1 MLSNVVRSRAT
12 IFKGAKLPRASMS
25 TAQKAGTAALS
36 IEAIEAKR
44 VIAESLGFK
53 DAKVLCFGTGAVT
66 NTFMALA
73 KQVTDN
79 MMLNSKHAAHL
90 DAAGIQLEHRGSMY
104 EVPPGLVKVVS
115 NAAELT
121 NADPFI
127 IVNGRQVGGNYDEI
141 FDSVGSNTSYIVT
154 AQNGQSSQALVRA
167 AEDYIKRNPTR
178 EEMIRKVVGLD
189 AAMFVKMSGTDS
201 KSRTILQPGAKWLF
215 GAYDM
220 KDGSGT
226 GLSGSAEVDEAAYVK
241 AAAFVEWFKLLD
253 ADDGTNPDDV
263 KLAPQ
268 AVSGK
273 LVKTANNIGGNFGAA
288 IVTRVAHR
296 MSEKSFAAEKLEGPL
311 PYGVLHPDYD
321 VEGNLGAIV
330 GGETNVRRLK
340 QRIQY
345 ARELGTAAVSEFYDL
360 NASNFM
366 AANMSKDAVMEAAQ
380 LYWTELDP
388 AGNRIPSK
396 HPPTHAL
403 AMYERRPSE
412 PLLDEIIAMYGDDQT
427 PNLRELRDVHQHVE
441 EEMPLPYSMKTTEQP
456 WLETAH
462 VKAIAKKAADE
473 GVVDSMDLVKIKS
486 HHYLKPPASPFMKSG
501 LADMGEHAIS
511 YMERLGEF
519 KMFYEGLE
527 APDKPKFLNFT
538 IGGVFRTTPMRTD
551 ANASRGYVTH
561 LTKKDKDL
569 VCKINNSLGLDV
581 TVDQV
586 GVSPL
591 RSKVAIQ
598 HAMGLFE
605 KGVVVAHTPNYKA
618 TIDSARNEHG
628 HTVVEVDVRGR
639 YSALFE
645 QARLQASLPQH
656 AKTPIILL
664 LVCPQNPCAIAMNK
678 EEEAE
683 FHKLVED
690 CPNISVIHD
699 IAYQGYLRGHRDAGK
714 RYRDNGM
721 PHEGQVYM
729 SFLSTSKSLYASG
742 QPAFYLADKNYRPF
756 LNNHYQRVATGPTST
771 FVHDLQYYYETLD
784 SDYMPCVEDNLQ
796 KPMLKF
802 IDENKERWGVDYL
815 VRPDGPP
822 FITLEISDK
831 LKTLGLKD
839 KGFRELTL
847 RLAVP
852 VLIANGVMRIAL
864 TGFDKSTH
872 AELLPLMLERLDMI
886 MSLQPDD
893 PLVQEFKLAN
903 PFYAI
908 KSEA

>member
-1 MLSNVVRSRAT
+1 MLSNVRSRGMSLL
-12 IFKGAKLPRASMS
+12 KGAKMRQAMS
-25 TAQKAGTAALS
+25 TAQKTGGAALS
-36 IEAIEAKR
+36 IEAIDAKR
-44 VIAESLGFK
+44 VIAEGLGFK

-90 DAAGIQLEHRGSMY
+90 DATGIQLEHRGDVY
-104 EVPPGLVKVVS
+104 EVPAGLVKVVAD
-115 NAAELT
+115 AADLT
-121 NADPFI
+121 SADPFI
-127 IVNGRQVGGNYDEI
+127 IVNGRQVGGNYNEI
-141 FDSVGSNTSYIVT
+141 FDSVGPNTQYIVT
-154 AQNGQSSQALVRA
+154 AQNGQSSQALFRA
-167 AEDYIKRNPTR
+167 AEDYIKRNPAR
-178 EEMIRKVVGLD
+178 EDVIRKVVGLD

-215 GAYDM
+215 GAFDM

-226 GLSGSAEVDEAAYVK
+226 GLSGSTEVDEAAHAK

-263 KLAPQ
+263 KLAAQ

-288 IVTRVAHR
+288 IVTRVVHR
-296 MSEKSFAAEKLEGPL
+296 MSEKCFSAAKLEGPL
-311 PYGVLHPDYD
+311 PYGVLHPDFD

-330 GGETNVRRLK
+330 GTDTNVRRLK
-340 QRIQY
+340 QRIEY
-345 ARELGTAAVSEFYDL
+345 SRELGMDAVSEFYDL
-360 NASNFM
+360 NAANFM
-366 AANMSKDAVMEAAQ
+366 AAGMSKDAVMDAAQ

-388 AGNRIPSK
+388 AGERIPSK

-412 PLLDEIIAMYGDDQT
+412 PLLDEIIAMYGHDQT
-427 PNLRELRDVHQHVE
+427 PKLRELRDVHQHVE
-441 EEMPLPYSMKTTEQP
+441 QEMPLPYSMKATEQK
-456 WLETAH
+456 WLDTAH
-462 VKAIAKKAADE
+462 VKMIAEKAKA
-473 GVVDSMDLVKIKS
+473 GKIDSMDMVKIKS
-486 HHYLKPPASPFMKSG
+486 HHYLKPPASPFMKTG

-527 APDKPKFLNFT
+527 AADKPKFLNFT
-538 IGGVFRTTPMRTD
+538 IGGVFRNTAPRTD
-551 ANASRGYVTH
+551 SNASRGYVTH
-561 LTKKDKDL
+561 LTAKDKDL
-569 VCKINNSLGLDV
+569 VCKINQSLGLDV

-598 HAMGLFE
+598 HAMGLFQ

-639 YSALFE
+639 YTALFE

-678 EEEAE
+678 DEEAM

-714 RYRDNGM
+714 RYRDEGM

-742 QPAFYLADKNYRPF
+742 QPAFYLADKNYRSF

-771 FVHDLQYYYETLD
+771 FVHDLQYYYDTLD
-784 SDYMPCVEDNLQ
+784 PDYMPAVEDNLQ

-802 IDENKERWGVDYL
+802 IDENKDRWGVDYL

-886 MSLQPDD
+886 MSLQPDN
-893 PLVQEFKLAN
+893 PLVEEFKIAN

-908 KSEA
+908 KPEA